1 MSNTTLTADIVAK
14 EALLILE
21 NELGFMKHIHR
32 AHEDEFGK
40 EVNGYKVG
48 STIRI
53 RRPADFTVRTGAV
66 MDVQDVIEGRL
77 TLAIDKQVGV
87 DFQFTSAD
95 LTLSVNDISERVIKP
110 AMSSLINHVAADVL
124 DTFYKGVYN
133 WVGTPT
139 VAGTGVGINSFADFY
154 KGVQRMNE
162 MAIPT
167 SDRSAV
173 LSPEDEGALLSNAVT
188 LYNNGINGSAYRQG
202 EVGMLAGVRTMMSQ
216 VVPTFTSSA
225 ADGTT
230 PLVDGTSSVNV
241 TTYEAAKNTW
251 TQTLVTD
258 GWDPTSTAIPVGTVF
273 TIADVFMVN
282 PKTKANTGILQ
293 QFVVTAAA
301 TTNASA
307 ASDTE
312 LTISP
317 PLITSGPHQTVV
329 ITGDINDNA
338 IVLTAAASTAYK
350 QNIMFHKNAMGMA
363 VVPLEMPQGAVN
375 GSRQSYKGLSVRVIP
390 VYDGINDVSKWRLD
404 MLYGRTVLDPRLAVR
419 VSGTT

>member
-1 MSNTTLTADIVAK
+1 MSNTTLTADVVAK
-14 EALLILE
+14 EALMILE
-21 NELGFMKHIHR
+21 NELGWMKTIHR
-32 AHEDEFGK
+32 AHEDEFK
-40 EVNGYKVG
+40 SEVNGYKKG
-48 STIRI
+48 ASIRI
-53 RRPADFTVRTGAV
+53 RRPADFTVRDGAV

-77 TLAIDKQVGV
+77 ALTVDKQKGI

-95 LTLSVNDISERVIKP
+95 LTLSISDMGERILKP
-110 AMSSLINHVAADVL
+110 AMSNLINSVSADVL

-154 KGVQRMNE
+154 KGVTRLNE
-162 MAIPT
+162 MTVPM
-167 SDRSAV
+167 SDRACV
-173 LSPEDEGALLSNAVT
+173 LSPEDEGALLGTQTGMFIQGAANA
-188 LYNNGINGSAYRQG
+188 AYRDAELG
-202 EVGMLAGVRTMMSQ
+202 RIGGVSTYMSQ

-230 PLVDGTSSVNV
+230 PLVDGTASVNTV
-241 TTYEAAKNTW
+241 SYDTAKNTW

-282 PKTKANTGILQ
+282 AKTKLSTGILQ

-301 TTNASA
+301 TTNANA
-307 ASDTE
+307 ANDTE

-317 PLITSGPHQTVV
+317 PLITSGPHQTVT

-350 QNIMFHKNAMGMA
+350 QNLMYHKNAMALA

-375 GSRQSYKGLSVRVIP
+375 GSRQSYKDLSVRVIP
-390 VYDGINDVSKWRLD
+390 VYDGVNDISKWRLD
-404 MLYGRTVLDPRLAVR
+404 ILYGRAVIDPRLATR
-419 VSGTT
+419 ISGTT

>member
-21 NELGFMKHIHR
+21 NELGFMKTIHR

-40 EVNGYKVG
+40 EVNGYKPG
-48 STIRI
+48 ATIRI
-53 RRPADFTVRTGAV
+53 RRPADFTVRSGAV

-77 TLAIDKQVGV
+77 TMTVDKQVGV

-95 LTLSVNDISERVIKP
+95 LTLSISDLSERVIKP
-110 AMSSLINHVAADVL
+110 AMSSIVNHVAADVL

-139 VAGTGVGINSFADFY
+139 VAGTGVGINSYADFY

-167 SDRSAV
+167 SDRACV
-173 LSPEDEGALLSNAVT
+173 LSPEDEGALL
-188 LYNNGINGSAYRQG
+188 GSQTAMYIQGAANDAYRNGQL
-202 EVGMLAGVRTMMSQ
+202 GMIAGVKTMMSQ
-216 VVPTFTSSA
+216 VVPTFTASA

-230 PLVDGTSSVNV
+230 PLVDGTASVNTV
-241 TTYEAAKNTW
+241 TYDTAKNTW

-258 GWDPTSTAIPVGTVF
+258 GWDPTSTAIAVGTVF

-301 TTNASA
+301 TTNANA
-307 ASDTE
+307 ANDTE

-329 ITGDINDNA
+329 ITSDINDNA
-338 IVLTAAASTAYK
+338 ITLVATPGAAYK
-350 QNIMFHKNAMGMA
+350 QNIMYHKNAMGMA
-363 VVPLEMPQGAVN
+363 VVPLEIPQGAVN
-375 GSRQSYKGLSVRVIP
+375 VSRQSYKGLSVRVIP
-390 VYDGINDVSKWRLD
+390 VYDGVNDVSKWRLD
-404 MLYGRTVLDPRLAVR
+404 MLYGRQLLDPRLAVR
-419 VSGTT
+419 ISGTT

>member
-32 AHEDEFGK
+32 AHEDEFSK
-40 EVNGYKVG
+40 EVNGFKVG
-48 STIRI
+48 SSIRI

-77 TLAIDKQVGV
+77 TLAVDKQVGV

-162 MAIPT
+162 MAIPV
-167 SDRSAV
+167 SDRTAV
-173 LSPEDEGALLSNAVT
+173 LSPEDDGALLGTAVT
-188 LYNNGINGSAYRQG
+188 LNNQGISGSAYRQG
-202 EVGMLAGVRTMMSQ
+202 EVGMLGGVRTMMSQ

-230 PLVDGTSSVNV
+230 PLVDGTASVNV
-241 TTYEAAKNTW
+241 VSYDTAKNTW

-258 GWDPTSTAIPVGTVF
+258 GWDPTSTAIPAGTVF

-293 QFVVTAAA
+293 QFVVTTAA

-363 VVPLEMPQGAVN
+363 VVPLEMPLGAVN

-390 VYDGINDVSKWRLD
+390 VYDGVNDISKWRLD

>member
-21 NELGFMKHIHR
+21 NELGFMKTIHR

-40 EVNGYKVG
+40 EVNGYKPG
-48 STIRI
+48 ATIRI
-53 RRPADFTVRTGAV
+53 RRPADFTVRTGAT
-66 MDVQDVIEGRL
+66 MNLQDVIEGRL
-77 TLAIDKQVGV
+77 TMTVDKQVGV

-95 LTLSVNDISERVIKP
+95 LTLSVNDLSERVIRP
-110 AMSSLINHVAADVL
+110 AMSSLINHVSADVL

-167 SDRSAV
+167 SDRACV
-173 LSPEDEGALLSNAVT
+173 LSPEDEGALLGSQVALFNQSIT
-188 LYNNGINGSAYRQG
+188 GSAYREG
-202 EVGMLAGVRTMMSQ
+202 SVGQIAGVRTMMSQ
-216 VVPTFTSSA
+216 VVPTFVAGTPTN
-225 ADGTT
+225 TT
-230 PLVDGTSSVNV
+230 PLVDGDETVNV
-241 TTYEAAKNTW
+241 KSYDTVKNSW
-251 TQTLVTD
+251 SQTLVTD
-258 GWDPTSTAIPVGTVF
+258 GWGETNATLKAGTVF
-273 TIADVFMVN
+273 TIADVYMVN

-293 QFVVTAAA
+293 QFVILSDTTTAA
-301 TTNASA
+301 NAA
-307 ASDTE
+307 NDTE
-312 LTISP
+312 ITVSP

-329 ITGDINDNA
+329 ITSAINDNA
-338 IVLTAAASTAYK
+338 ITVITTPSASYK
-350 QNIMFHKNAMGMA
+350 QNIMYHKNAMGMA

-375 GSRQSYKGLSVRVIP
+375 GSRQSYKDLSVRVIP
-390 VYDGINDVSKWRLD
+390 VYDGVNDVSKWRLD

-419 VSGTT
+419 ISGTT